1 MIYLIQVKYDCCTLL
16 KIGYTNE
23 SSKKNRFAAYKMHN
37 PLSEV
42 LFTIPEGTERH
53 EKALHF
59 MFRKYLYK
67 NYGNE
72 WFNYNSEIIEF
83 FSTHTTKESLDRDLT
98 VKPKVHER
106 DLSKLH
112 KEINRVV
119 NRWLCLDSTDINRL
133 NYNYSRIDKIIKDC
147 RKAIRKD
154 ILQESDI
161 LVYLVEKYNISEDLQ
176 KEINKDI
183 DDLNSIGNIKK
194 FITNFNNLK
203 DFPAKMKYLCTYPL
217 TEQERG
223 VVLDQIPIM
232 YKNYYETLG
241 PERCRANG
249 YMKLDIEREYSD
261 LQFDKNVLASEI
273 RNTFEVGEK
282 YTKNYIKETLKK
294 IYTDLGYN
302 KTPKANDLEQ
312 YFEIKLCK
320 VTIETGKQDNG
331 FKIVSIRYQEKV
343 DLDD

>member
-1 MIYLIQVKYDCCTLL
+1 MIYLIQVEYKTTTLL
-16 KIGYTNE
+16 KIGYTKD
-23 SSKKNRFAAYKMHN
+23 SSKETRFAAYKMHN

-72 WFNYNSEIIEF
+72 WFNYNEEIIDF
-83 FSTHTTKESLDRDLT
+83 FSTHTTKESLDKDLT
-98 VKPKVHER
+98 TKPKVHEK

-112 KEINRVV
+112 KEIDRVV
-119 NRWLCLDSTDINRL
+119 NRWLCLDSTDINKL
-133 NYNYSRIDKIIKDC
+133 HYNYSRIDEIIEDC

-154 ILQESDI
+154 ILQESDV
-161 LVYLVEKYNISEDLQ
+161 LVYLAEKYNISEDLQ
-176 KEINKDI
+176 KEINKDLNNS
-183 DDLNSIGNIKK
+183 DNVSNFLNKFNLDLR
-194 FITNFNNLK
+194 NFR
-203 DFPAKMKYLCTYPL
+203 DKMKLLCEFPL
-217 TEQERG
+217 TDKERE
-223 VVLDQIPIM
+223 VVLDQIPIL

-241 PERCRANG
+241 PIKCKSLSYDG
-249 YMKLDIEREYSD
+249 TYISREYSD

-273 RNTFEVGEK
+273 RNTFNPGER
-282 YTKNYIKETLKK
+282 YTKSDIKEILKR

-302 KTPKANDLEQ
+302 KTPKANDLEE
-312 YFEIKLCK
+312 YFELRDCK
-320 VTIETGKQDNG
+320 ITNSSGKRDHG
-331 FKIVSIRYQEKV
+331 FEILSIRYQEKV